1 MVRGHSFLE
10 NDRDFSL
17 IEKRKKSSTVL
28 LPEDWAPVLEGANM
42 KNPFQ
47 LRVMQQ
53 SDFKDWKN
61 HLIKKYR
68 MAPKEQ
74 SGNPVRFQKILWFN
88 VGWGQDQ
95 DENGE
100 AVMTYHPDQIWVK
113 DCHDPSKPLQK
124 IPFEQR
130 SALPALPSALYK
142 APLPLLAAKMTP
154 FDGDPQRACEG
165 GPLCNPHNQHR
176 TGHT

>member
-1 MVRGHSFLE
+1 
-10 NDRDFSL
+10 
-17 IEKRKKSSTVL
+17 
-28 LPEDWAPVLEGANM
+28 M

-68 MAPKEQ
+68 MAPKDQ
-74 SGNPVRFQKILWFN
+74 SGNPVWFQKILWFN

-100 AVMTYHPDQIWVK
+100 TVMTYHPDQIWVK
-113 DCHDPSKPLQK
+113 DCHDPSKP
-124 IPFEQR
+124 
-130 SALPALPSALYK
+130 
-142 APLPLLAAKMTP
+142 
-154 FDGDPQRACEG
+154 
-165 GPLCNPHNQHR
+165 
-176 TGHT
+176 